1 MTEHD
6 LLHPWDRLA
15 DLVAS
20 RQAAEVRALID
31 ALPPGEIPRAVS
43 RMSDEDQRELL
54 ALLGPE
60 EAAGLLELL
69 SDAQTVGIIEDLPP
83 EQAAAIVEELP
94 SAERA
99 DLLAELPTADAAAI
113 LERMPLAE
121 AADTRILLQYPP
133 DTAGGLM
140 VTEYVSYPDRFS
152 VSDVVD
158 DLRRQG
164 ERYSDYEIQYCY
176 VVDDGGRLIGVLR
189 LRDLLMA
196 PHAQP
201 VRSLMVED
209 TLHVRVDAGLDSL
222 KQFFDDH
229 PFVGVPVTDER
240 GILVGVV
247 RRSAVEAALGDR
259 ATVAFLAVSGLIGED
274 ELRTMPLLHRAR
286 RRLSWLSVNIVL
298 NVVAASV
305 IAFYQETLAAVIALA
320 VFLPIISDMSGC
332 SGNQAVAVSIRELT
346 LGLLKPYEF
355 FRVIVKEGAVGLI
368 NGLALGMLLGGVAV
382 LWKGDLFL
390 GLVVGSALM
399 LNTLVAVL
407 LGGLIP
413 LALKGLKQDP
423 ALASGPILTT
433 VTDMVGFFLVLS
445 FATAMLTTLT

>member
-1 MTEHD
+1 MTD
-6 LLHPWDRLA
+6 SISLHPWDRIA

-20 RQAAEVRALID
+20 QQAGDVHALID
-31 ALPPGEIPRAVS
+31 ALPPGEVARAMS
-43 RMSDEDQRELL
+43 RLSEADHRALL
-54 ALLGPE
+54 ELLGPE
-60 EAAGLLELL
+60 RSASLLELL
-69 SDAQTVGIIEDLPP
+69 SDAQTVGIIEELSP

-99 DLLAELPTADAAAI
+99 DLLGDMPAEEAAAI
-113 LERMPLAE
+113 LDHMPLAE
-121 AADTRILLQYPP
+121 ARDTRRLLQYPP

-140 VTEYVSYPDRFS
+140 ITEYVAYPDRLT
-152 VSDVVD
+152 VGDVVE

-176 VVDDGGRLIGVLR
+176 VTDVSAKLVGVLR

-196 PHAQP
+196 QHTEP
-201 VRSLMVED
+201 VRALMLENP
-209 TLHVRVDAGLDSL
+209 LHVEVDAGLDSL
-222 KQFFDDH
+222 KQFFGDH
-229 PFVGVPVTDER
+229 PFVGVPVTDPQ
-240 GILVGVV
+240 GVLVGVV
-247 RRSAVEAALGDR
+247 RRAAVESALGDR
-259 ATVAFLAVSGLIGED
+259 ATEAFLSVSGLIGED
-274 ELRTMPLLHRAR
+274 ELRTMPVLHRAR
-286 RRLSWLSVNIVL
+286 RRLSWLSVNILL
-298 NVVAASV
+298 NVIAASV
-305 IAFYQETLAAVIALA
+305 IAFYQDTLAAVIALA

-346 LGLLKPYEF
+346 LGLVKPYEF
-355 FRVIVKEGAVGLI
+355 FRVVAKEGAVGMI
-368 NGLALGMLLGGVAV
+368 NGIVLGTLLGTVAI
-382 LWKGDLFL
+382 LWKGNLFL

-413 LALKGLKQDP
+413 LALKSLKQDP

-445 FATAMLTTLT
+445 FASATLSQLV